1 MKCLSPRSGHRA
13 VALVITL
20 ILLAA
25 IVAVVAALLALSA
38 RERMAVTDA
47 GSLKDAEVAATT
59 ALERAKAHIRWSL
72 QNESFLG
79 PGLVVSRSYPNTPV
93 LDLDTIAQGLKVD
106 PRVPVF
112 VDTNKLG
119 STGPSEFRY
128 YLDLN
133 RNGLPETNG
142 WLPELDATGNPV
154 LDQAGNVVTNFFV
167 GDPEWIGATE
177 QPNQPHSSRN
187 RFKFRYAYLIV
198 PAGRGLDLNYIHNQ
212 AKWPAVQPALPGFM
226 RHQGFGPWEINLAAG
241 LTDLNN
247 RIWTGYTYN
256 PAPALGSSGLG
267 FVDALDLLLFRCG
280 GSVANLP
287 SVAALFGPVGAAA
300 FQSRTI
306 DGYAN
311 GPLQEPPWSAA
322 DVDDPNQPWP
332 GAGPTNHL
340 FTPHDLFDPAR
351 VGPNFPTRLRAASSG
366 TSSYDRYTFYRLLSQ
381 FVTDSGPEPADKIH
395 LNYAQGLIGG
405 VRHAATNFVDW
416 DDPNYPELQGGVA
429 FLTNVAYRLFRQQAA
444 AFPFIT
450 NQALRAAFPDTVLA
464 IEVAPTNDYGPAV
477 HRIFQ
482 VAANIFDAT
491 RTNRFP
497 SVFRPLFTRVNLGGV
512 DRVFLTGFTNDN
524 RRSTLDAYL
533 ATEGQYGI
541 PVVIG
546 AKKGFP
552 NFNEYTLR
560 TDVQV
565 TRKLELRRAD
575 AASPPYETNQMY
587 VLSISNLFGLEA
599 WNSYS
604 ADYSDPITIE
614 VRNVAL
620 VSITNRAG
628 LNFSLPPIGLNYGP
642 VTLPAGFWRGGEFK
656 LPLLTNYTV
665 LANAVYRFSSQT
677 FDPVGVNN
685 FSPDRGLGFP
695 LPEMFLTISNRV
707 WFILS
712 DPAADAIIDLVVCYD
727 MGTTLDVD
735 AELLTA
741 TELVNPAGTP
751 EDDVVA
757 GLWDT
762 NRIGNVLDVRVPT
775 RGIIRQMLVALG
787 IEPVSPTIW
796 RSYNGAGT
804 SEDKNLAIDRFRVFC
819 GLTPLYYTTNPPVVS
834 PQRLAMQTPFCPTRR
849 LVKTATWQ
857 ANDPLVHYHI
867 GDLMLYPTNAI
878 TEAVV
883 PPIWPI
889 PTNLTFASLGR
900 LNRRY
905 APWGGNPQLADPLN
919 PGVNDYNLALKDPG
933 VRSSDDWDFPSGK
946 LANVGLLGRVH
957 RGSPWQTIYFKPDVA
972 DPQDWRV
979 QSADY
984 LWYPPNAEPSL
995 RWVRS
1000 HPTNDWALADL
1011 FTVAVGPEY
1020 ARGQLSVNVGNPT
1033 NRVGGLPENLAAWSA
1048 VLSGVTVL
1056 TNAVADRDLAQWAY
1070 TNPPARAFLQPLTIE
1085 PDALNDGLVR
1095 LVEGINRYRASLS
1108 VPSGQREPLFRSLA
1122 EFLQVPE
1129 LTVRSPFLNT
1139 SSALQRQ
1146 MALTDSAYE
1155 RIPEQILSL
1164 LKVGEPRFVIYAFG
1178 QSLKPA
1184 PNSIQFEGPYPRLC
1198 TNYQV
1203 TGEVYTRA
1211 VARVETTRQGP
1222 RVVIESFNL
1231 LPTE

>member
-1 MKCLSPRSGHRA
+1 MRCRCQRGGHRG

-20 ILLAA
+20 ILLGA
-25 IVAVVAALLALSA
+25 ILAVVAAVLALSA
-38 RERMAVTDA
+38 RERRTVRDA
-47 GSLKDAEVAATT
+47 GSLKEAEVAATT
-59 ALERAKAHIRWSL
+59 ALERAKAHILYSV

-79 PGLVVSRSYPNTPV
+79 PNLVVSRSYPNV
-93 LDLDTIAQGLKVD
+93 ADLSLDLIATGLVVD
-106 PRVPVF
+106 PRAPVF
-112 VDTNKLG
+112 ADTNKLG
-119 STGPSEFRY
+119 SSGPLEFRY

-142 WLPELDATGNPV
+142 WLPELDASGNPV
-154 LDQAGNVVTNFFV
+154 VDPQGNVVSNFFV
-167 GDPEWIGATE
+167 GDPEWIGVAE
-177 QPNQPHSSRN
+177 RPNQPHGSRN
-187 RFKFRYAYLIV
+187 PFKFRYAYLIV
-198 PAGRGLDLNYIHNQ
+198 PAGRGGDLNFIHNH
-212 AKWPAVQPALPGFM
+212 AKWPAVQPSLPGFM

-241 LTDLNN
+241 LTDLNTN
-247 RIWTGYTYN
+247 LWTGYSYN
-256 PAPALGSSGLG
+256 LNPMLPSSGLG
-267 FVDALDLLLFRCG
+267 FMDALALLSWRCG
-280 GSVANLP
+280 GSPTYLP

-300 FQSRTI
+300 FQSLTI
-306 DGYAN
+306 DAYAD

-322 DVDDPNQPWP
+322 DGDNPNQPWP

-340 FTPHDLFDPAR
+340 FTPHDLFNPAQG
-351 VGPNFPTRLRAASSG
+351 GPNFPTRLQNASTG

-381 FVTDSGPEPADKIH
+381 FVTESGPELGDKIH
-395 LNYAQGLIGG
+395 LNYAQGLIEG
-405 VRHAATNFVDW
+405 VRHFATNFVAW
-416 DDPNYPELQGGVA
+416 DDPAYPELQGGVA
-429 FLTNVAYRLFRQQAA
+429 FLTNVAYRLFRQQAG

-450 NQALRAAFPDTVLA
+450 NPVVRAALPDTVLA
-464 IEVAPTNDYGPAV
+464 IEVAPTNEYAPAV
-477 HRIFQ
+477 HRVFQ
-482 VAANIFDAT
+482 LAANIFDAT

-497 SVFRPLFTRVNLGGV
+497 SVFRPRFRVVNLGGV
-512 DRVFLTGFTNDN
+512 DRVFLVGFTNDH

-533 ATEGQYGI
+533 ASEGQYGV
-541 PVVIG
+541 PVVLG

-565 TRKLELRRAD
+565 TRKLELRRPD
-575 AASPPYETNQMY
+575 ETTPPIETNQMY
-587 VLSISNLFGLEA
+587 VVGISNLFGLEA

-604 ADYSDPITIE
+604 ADYPDALTIE
-614 VRNVAL
+614 VRNVAF

-628 LNFSLPPIGLNYGP
+628 LNFTLPPIGLNYGP

-656 LPLLTNYTV
+656 LPLLTNYPV
-665 LANAVYRFSSQT
+665 LPHAVYRFSRQA
-677 FDPVGVNN
+677 FDPVGVNDYT
-685 FSPDRGLGFP
+685 PDRGIGFP
-695 LPEMFLTISNRV
+695 LPELFLTISNRV

-712 DPAADAIIDLVVCYD
+712 DPAADAIVDLVVCYD
-727 MGTTLDVD
+727 LGTTLDID

-741 TELVNPAGTP
+741 TELVGAGGLP

-762 NRIGNVLDVRVPT
+762 NRIGNALDVRVPT
-775 RGIIRQMLVALG
+775 RGIMRQLLVALG
-787 IEPVSPTIW
+787 IEPVSPTVW

-819 GLTPLYYTTNPPVVS
+819 GLAPLYYTTNPPVVS
-834 PQRLAMQTPFCPTRR
+834 ARRLAMQTPFCPTRR
-849 LVKTATWQ
+849 LVKTITWQ

-878 TEAVV
+878 SEAVV
-883 PPIWPI
+883 PPLGSM

-919 PGVNDYNLALKDPG
+919 PGVHDYNLALKDPG
-933 VRSSDDWDFPSGK
+933 VRSSDDWDFPNGK
-946 LANVGLLGRVH
+946 FANVGLLGRVH
-957 RGSPWQTIYFKPDVA
+957 RGTPWQTVYLKSEVA
-972 DPQDWRV
+972 DVLDWLA

-984 LWYPPNAEPSL
+984 LWYPPNADPSL
-995 RWVRS
+995 RTVRS

-1011 FTVAVGPEY
+1011 FTVAVGPQF
-1020 ARGQLSVNVGNPT
+1020 ARGQMSVNVGNPT
-1033 NRVGGLPENLAAWSA
+1033 NRVGGVPENLAAWSA
-1048 VLSGVTVL
+1048 LLSGVTVW
-1056 TNAVADRDLAQWAY
+1056 TNAVAERDLAQWAY
-1070 TNPPARAFLQPLTIE
+1070 TNPPARVFLQPLTIQ
-1085 PDALNDGLVR
+1085 PAALSDGLVR
-1095 LVEGINRYRASLS
+1095 LVDGINRHRLGLPVRGARA
-1108 VPSGQREPLFRSLA
+1108 EPVFRSLA

-1139 SSALQRQ
+1139 ASPLVRQ
-1146 MALTDSAYE
+1146 MALTDAAYE

-1164 LKVGEPRFVIYAFG
+1164 VKVGEPRFVIYAFG

-1184 PNSIQFEGPYPRLC
+1184 PNSILLSDPYPRLC

-1211 VARVETTRQGP
+1211 VARVEPGRSGP